1 MRISVLR
8 HAVITPFCLAI
19 LAVTAR
25 EGAGAQLS
33 LSPYAGGIFWPKEI
47 GLKDDAVYGARLA
60 FLAVRWLGVEGTYG
74 RVDAETDFG
83 PEFWRPGTDRTY
95 QTSMEHLGA
104 DFFVNLTPSRRLS
117 PYASLGWTQL
127 EYDSERA
134 NTVTGGTPYV
144 FRGWE
149 CGVGMKVRLARAE
162 GFDTQLRFDA
172 RGAFT
177 KLVQWFPDFESRQP
191 SVLVTAGLQFMFGEN
206 TADADRDGVRDRQ
219 DLCPDT
225 PRDLPVNAF
234 GCPLDGDLDGIP
246 DRYDKCDHTP
256 PGALVD
262 ARGCPSDG
270 DADGVFDGIDACSGT
285 PAGAVVDAGG
295 CPRDSD
301 GDGVYD
307 GLDACA
313 GTPLGATVDARGCAL
328 DSDGDGV
335 PDGIDTCVNTP
346 PYLRV
351 DEKGCAIEET
361 RVETELFDVG
371 VVRRNILFAS
381 GAATIQPESYGILD
395 EIGGVLARWPELRI
409 EIGGHTDAVGA
420 EEQNR
425 LLSENRGKAV
435 LEYLLG
441 RYRELSA
448 GQFAVVGY
456 GESRPIATNDTEEG
470 RARNRRVEFTVLNR
484 EAIRREIERR
494 RFLEK

>member
-1 MRISVLR
+1 
-8 HAVITPFCLAI
+8 
-19 LAVTAR
+19 
-25 EGAGAQLS
+25 
-33 LSPYAGGIFWPKEI
+33 
-47 GLKDDAVYGARLA
+47 
-60 FLAVRWLGVEGTYG
+60 
-74 RVDAETDFG
+74 
-83 PEFWRPGTDRTY
+83 
-95 QTSMEHLGA
+95 
-104 DFFVNLTPSRRLS
+104 
-117 PYASLGWTQL
+117 
-127 EYDSERA
+127 
-134 NTVTGGTPYV
+134 
-144 FRGWE
+144 
-149 CGVGMKVRLARAE
+149 
-162 GFDTQLRFDA
+162 
-172 RGAFT
+172 
-177 KLVQWFPDFESRQP
+177 
-191 SVLVTAGLQFMFGEN
+191 MFGEN